1 MNIFIVESKTKIKPI
16 KKYLGENWSVIAT
29 NGHICHFEDFDF
41 NTISSLTTIT
51 DVLPFFKP
59 LSDNTF
65 FRDFQKLLN
74 NPHGKIYIGTDCDRE
89 GEFIAFSIVH
99 FFHLSDFNRCIF
111 NEISASSILHSVANP
126 VNINYPVVY
135 SSVSRSIIDY
145 SIGFLISPFLT
156 KFIGGGGGGV
166 GNGSSG
172 SKHSSCLLSA
182 GRCQTI
188 ALRLIYDRF
197 LVKKPNE
204 YDYSI
209 TGHFFEKYHIPF
221 RFHSNRSFSK
231 DSLHDFFDKSKQH
244 RHFITMSDKKDVFK
258 SAPSPLNTAKLLQT
272 SSDTLSYSPKK
283 TMFIAQKLY
292 QMGKITYI
300 RTLSTKYS
308 ADFIQSA
315 LQLIQTTYGKDSVI
329 SENNISLIKNDII
342 NSDIPHEAIRPT
354 DIFDIP
360 TMDSEPLYKLIWDN
374 TVRSCMCSA
383 FYHVYDLSIDSP
395 IKDGFYKHSL
405 EIPVL
410 LGWLK
415 HANIEKISETDKK
428 RSKTLNNNN
437 NILLYLLSLNKTN
450 PIVCSSIDATVI
462 VKTPRRY
469 YTESGLIQQ
478 LEQLN
483 IGRPSTYAHFAE
495 IIKERGYVKIMDIS
509 GVSLECENFT
519 LSFMNSC
526 DTPILQ
532 SHIETNTFGN
542 EKNKIVIQP
551 IGIVC
556 IDFLIQ
562 HFHELF
568 RYDYTAD
575 METQLD
581 FLANHTSGLLWTTV
595 VKEVYNN
602 ILQFTMPIQNI
613 SKFKASIDSFNE
625 IIFFQNIPYI
635 KRKAYNKSKTN
646 KKNEYYPLKPLLE
659 LDMDRLKGGLYT
671 LEDLIEYPNTVIGK
685 YKDTTLKIKTGQFG
699 HYLEWGGNDETGEI
713 KEDEHKFTLS
723 LNSLDTTLYPIYH
736 LNQQQAVDF
745 IESKIKEL
753 TDVSQ
758 DKRILRVIDPF
769 TSIRQGK
776 YGTYLYHKTDDMKKP
791 SFISLKKKSFDFFNA
806 SIDEIYSFLYKYYNS

>member
-1 MNIFIVESKTKIKPI
+1 MNIFIVESSTKIKPI
-16 KKYLGENWSVIAT
+16 KRYLGEDWTVIAT

-41 NTISSLTTIT
+41 NTISSLTSIT

-59 LSDNTF
+59 LSNNTF
-65 FRDFQKLLN
+65 FRNFQKILN

-89 GEFIAFSIVH
+89 GEFIAFSIIH

-111 NEISASSILHSVANP
+111 NEISESAILHSIANP

-135 SSVSRSIIDY
+135 SCVSRSMIDY
-145 SIGFLISPFLT
+145 SIGFLISPFLN
-156 KFIGGGGGGV
+156 KFIGGGGGG
-166 GNGSSG
+166 GGAGGGGKSS
-172 SKHSSCLLSA
+172 KCVLSA

-197 LVKKPNE
+197 LIKPPDE
-204 YDYSI
+204 YDYSV
-209 TGHFFEKYHIPF
+209 TGHFLEKYHLPF
-221 RFHSNRSFSK
+221 QFHLNTSFSK
-231 DSLHDFFDKSKQH
+231 ESLADFFEKSKHH
-244 RHFITMSDKKDVFK
+244 RHFITMSEKKDVFK
-258 SAPSPLNTAKLLQT
+258 SAPPPLNTANLLQ
-272 SSDTLSYSPKK
+272 SSSNILSYSPKK
-283 TMFIAQKLY
+283 TMLIAQKLY

-300 RTLSTKYS
+300 RTQSTKYS
-308 ADFIQSA
+308 VDFIQSA
-315 LQLIQTTYGKDSVI
+315 LQFIQTTYGKDSI
-329 SENNISLIKNDII
+329 ITEKELIHIKNDSI
-342 NSDIPHEAIRPT
+342 NSNIPHEAIRPT

-374 TVRSCMCSA
+374 TVRSCMCCA
-383 FYHVYDLSIDSP
+383 FYHKYDLTIDSP

-415 HANIEKISETDKK
+415 HANIEKISNTDKK
-428 RSKTLNNNN
+428 GIKTINNN

-450 PIVCSSIDATVI
+450 PVVCNSIDANVI

-469 YTESGLIQQ
+469 YTESSLIQQ

-519 LSFMNSC
+519 LSFMNSG

-532 SHIETNTFGN
+532 SRIETTIFGN
-542 EKNKIVIQP
+542 EKSKIVIQP

-568 RYDYTAD
+568 RYDYTVD

-581 FLANHTSGLLWTTV
+581 LLANHTGGLLWTTV
-595 VKEVYNN
+595 VKEFYNN
-602 ILQFTMPIQNI
+602 ILQFTMSIQKI
-613 SKFKASIDSFNE
+613 SKFKVSIDSFNE

-635 KRKAYNKSKTN
+635 KRKVYGKDKTN
-646 KKNEYYPLKPLLE
+646 KKYEYYPLKPLFE
-659 LDMDRLKGGLYT
+659 LNMDRLKGGLYT
-671 LEDLIEYPNTVIGK
+671 LEDLMEYPNTVIGK
-685 YKDTTLKIKTGQFG
+685 YKDTPLKIKTGQFG

-713 KEDEHKFTLS
+713 KEKEHKFTLS
-723 LNSLDTTLYPIYH
+723 LNSLDTVLFPIYH

-745 IESKIKEL
+745 IESKINDL
-753 TDVSQ
+753 IDISQ
-758 DKRILRVIDPF
+758 SKRILRVIDPF

-776 YGTYLYHKTDDMKKP
+776 YGTYLYHKTDNMKKP

-806 SIDEIYSFLYKYYNS
+806 SIEDIYSFLDKYYNS

>member
-1 MNIFIVESKTKIKPI
+1 VIDYLIMNIFIVESNTKIKPI
-16 KKYLGENWSVIAT
+16 KRYLGENWSVIAT

-41 NTISSLTTIT
+41 NTITSLTSIT

-59 LSDNTF
+59 LSDNAF
-65 FRDFQKLLN
+65 FRNFQKLLN
-74 NPHGKIYIGTDCDRE
+74 SPHGKIYIGTDCDRE

-111 NEISASSILHSVANP
+111 NEISASSILHSISNP
-126 VNINYPVVY
+126 IDINYPVVY
-135 SSVSRSIIDY
+135 SGVSRTIIDY
-145 SIGFLISPFLT
+145 SIGFLISPFLN
-156 KFIGGGGGGV
+156 KFIGGGG
-166 GNGSSG
+166 NKG
-172 SKHSSCLLSA
+172 SKCVLSA

-197 LVKKPNE
+197 LIKKNNK

-209 TGHFFEKYHIPF
+209 TGHFFEKYNIPF
-221 RFHSNRSFSK
+221 QFHSKTSFSK
-231 DSLHDFFDKSKQH
+231 DILHDFFNKSKHH
-244 RHFITMSDKKDVFK
+244 RHFFTMSDKKEVFK
-258 SAPSPLNTAKLLQT
+258 PAPLPLNTVNLLQ
-272 SSDTLSYSPKK
+272 SSSNTLSYSPKK

-300 RTLSTKYS
+300 RTQSTQYS
-308 ADFIQSA
+308 VDFIQSA
-315 LQLIQTTYGKDSVI
+315 LQFIQNTYGKDSI
-329 SENNISLIKNDII
+329 ILENQLSFIKNDII
-342 NSDIPHEAIRPT
+342 NSITPHEAIRPT

-360 TMDSEPLYKLIWDN
+360 TVDSEPLYRLIWDN

-383 FYHVYDLSIDSP
+383 FYHVYDLSVDSP
-395 IKDGFYKHSL
+395 IKDGVYKHSL

-415 HANIEKISETDKK
+415 HANIQKISDTDKK
-428 RSKTLNNNN
+428 KSKTVNNN
-437 NILLYLLSLNKTN
+437 NILLYLLSLNKTK
-450 PIVCSSIDATVI
+450 PIVCNSIDATVI
-462 VKTPRRY
+462 VKTPQRY
-469 YTESGLIQQ
+469 YTESSLIHQ

-509 GVSLECENFT
+509 GVSVECENFT
-519 LSFMNSC
+519 LSFINSS

-532 SHIETNTFGN
+532 SRVETNTFGN
-542 EKNKIVIQP
+542 EKNKIVIQT

-556 IDFLIQ
+556 INFLIQ
-562 HFHELF
+562 HFQELF

-575 METQLD
+575 METKLD
-581 FLANHTSGLLWTTV
+581 FLANHASGLLWTTV
-595 VKEVYNN
+595 VKEFYNN
-602 ILQFTMPIQNI
+602 ILQFAMPIQKI
-613 SKFKASIDSFNE
+613 SKFKVSIDSFNE

-635 KRKAYNKSKTN
+635 KRKVYNKGKTN
-646 KKNEYYPLKPLLE
+646 KKIEYYPLKPLLE

-699 HYLEWGGNDETGEI
+699 HYLEWGGNDEEGEVKDDQHI
-713 KEDEHKFTLS
+713 FTLS
-723 LNSLDTTLYPIYH
+723 LNSLDTTLFPIYH

-745 IESKIKEL
+745 IESKINDL
-753 TDVSQ
+753 IDISQ

-776 YGTYLYHKTDDMKKP
+776 YGTYLYHKTEDMKKP

-806 SIDEIYSFLYKYYNS
+806 SINDIYSFLDKYYDS